1 MHKGFSSLRLAF
13 KVGPLPVNGTKL
25 KILIVSIQINV
36 QENERREKS
45 LIESLLNLYHI
56 FQQYRKC

>member
-1 MHKGFSSLRLAF
+1 MLYAHKGFASLRLAF

-36 QENERREKS
+36 QENEHREKS
-45 LIESLLNLYHI
+45 LIESQHNLCIIY
-56 FQQYRKC
+56 FK